1 LLLKKMWLFSAAFL
15 MALGIAAAQSPRS
28 STQNPASGSTGGSSS
43 TAPSQSS
50 TTTGGADANGRN
62 QSVTSQT
69 DAMGTSGNTSAVGS
83 KSANGSTPSPSAQS
97 ATGAGANHAYPTDQ
111 NSATGNDQIGAEG
124 TATGASTGVGV
135 SADPRKNKVQKSELP
150 QIDQG
155 NSNSDTTAVP
165 TKPH

>member
-1 LLLKKMWLFSAAFL
+1 MKKMWLFCAAL
-15 MALGIAAAQSPRS
+15 PMALGIAVAQNSSS

-50 TTTGGADANGRN
+50 TTTGGTDANGIN
-62 QSVTSQT
+62 QSSTSQT
-69 DAMGTSGNTSAVGS
+69 GATGTSGNTSAVGS
-83 KSANGSTPSPSAQS
+83 KSANVSSPGPSAQS
-97 ATGAGANHAYPTDQ
+97 STGAGASNAYPTDK

-135 SADPRKNKVQKSELP
+135 SVDPRKNKVQTSELP

-155 NSNSDTTAVP
+155 DSNSGTTAAP

>member
-1 LLLKKMWLFSAAFL
+1 MKKLWLFCAALL
-15 MALGIAAAQSPRS
+15 MALGIAAAQNPGS

-50 TTTGGADANGRN
+50 TTTGGTDANGTN
-62 QSVTSQT
+62 QSSTSQT
-69 DAMGTSGNTSAVGS
+69 GATGTSGNTSAVGS
-83 KSANGSTPSPSAQS
+83 KSASVSSPGPSAQS
-97 ATGAGANHAYPTDQ
+97 STGAGANNAYPMDQ
-111 NSATGNDQIGAEG
+111 NSATGNNQIGVEG

-150 QIDQG
+150 QIDQE
-155 NSNSDTTAVP
+155 NSNSGSTSAP